1 MAIFRK
7 LHTAFWQDAKV
18 IEELTPED
26 KFFFIYLLTNP
37 ATTQIGIY
45 QITKKQMSFELGYSI
60 ESINSLMD
68 RFENHHKL
76 IKYNPYTR
84 EIGIKNWG
92 KYNLDRSGKPMLD
105 CVKKELEEVSDI
117 SLIEYVSKGI
127 KKEEIKDIFKS
138 YLNKENINKSNND
151 TYNESYTDTFK
162 NLGQEEEKDKE
173 EYKEKDK
180 EKEKDLKSFNVGKY
194 AKLYEQNI

>member
-84 EIGIKNWG
+84 EIALKNWG

-138 YLNKENINKSNND
+138 N
-151 TYNESYTDTFK
+151 
-162 NLGQEEEKDKE
+162 
-173 EYKEKDK
+173 
-180 EKEKDLKSFNVGKY
+180 
-194 AKLYEQNI
+194 